1 MTPHAD
7 ERLMYAQNWEDSQL
21 ERAALKIGAQ
31 DEVIAIAGGGCTAM
45 TLLAEGPRRLQ
56 VVDRNPAQMHLLI
69 LKLAAACHLP
79 SGEASEFLGGSE
91 ASNRLATFESLSSH
105 LPQET
110 AHFWRGRLEQIRKGV
125 ISQGRIE
132 RYFAVLSWLLRFVHS
147 RRRIEQLFEQPT
159 LEAQQRFFHDT
170 WDTPGWR
177 RLFLLTHKR
186 ILDRAL
192 DPSFYQYVDGRNLP
206 EELRKRAEWSLTQL
220 PIADNYF
227 LSWIFRGRYPD
238 GSAGRP
244 PYLQSA
250 TAEALTRNADRL
262 QTHRADIR
270 EFLRAQPDSSC
281 DKFYLSNVGEWLGE
295 HEVTPFFEDVI
306 RVARNGAAVCYRA
319 LMVDRPL
326 PQTIARYLEEDTVRS
341 ADLGRSDRA
350 FVNAAFHVV
359 TVRKGNA

>member
-1 MTPHAD
+1 MTTPLD
-7 ERLMYAQNWEDSQL
+7 DRLMYAQNWEDSQL
-21 ERAALKIGAQ
+21 EKAALRIEEH
-31 DEVIAIAGGGCTAM
+31 DDVIAIGGGGCTSM
-45 TLLAEGPRRLQ
+45 TLLAETPRRLQ
-56 VVDRNPAQMHLLI
+56 VVDRNPAQIHLLI
-69 LKLAAACHLP
+69 LKLTAACHLP
-79 SGEASEFLGGSE
+79 SKEASAFLGGSE
-91 ASNRLATFESLSSH
+91 TADRLITFESLASH
-105 LPQET
+105 LPRET
-110 AHFWRGRLEQIRKGV
+110 LLFWRGRLEQIRKGV

-132 RYFAVLSWLLRFVHS
+132 HYFAVLRWLLRFVHP
-147 RRRIEQLFEQPT
+147 RRRIEQLFDQPT
-159 LEAQQRFFHDT
+159 LDAQQRFFHDA

-238 GSAGRP
+238 DSSGRP

-250 TAEALTRNADRL
+250 TAEALARNQGRL
-262 QTHRADIR
+262 QTHCADVR
-270 EFLRAQPDSSC
+270 DFLRAQPDESC

-295 HEVTPFFEDVI
+295 GEVAPFFKDVV
-306 RVARNGAAVCYRA
+306 RVAREGAVICYRA
-319 LMVDRPL
+319 LMVDRPM
-326 PQTIARYLEEDTVRS
+326 PPSVVQFFDEDVTRS

-359 TVRKGNA
+359 TVRKGA